1 MRPTPIV
8 VGVGAAAH
16 RTDGQ
21 LRLILSAI
29 AAAAALYGA
38 VVCFGLGPTSPVAL
52 GEVSV
57 RPHPVVR
64 VQVHV
69 RDNAVP
75 RPVKRLPQVSPG
87 RAQRPVTPVR
97 RSAPAKANARS
108 RMAAATVVSSI
119 PPAEPSEVTPTPT
132 PAPTPA
138 APPTIAPPTAVPAV
152 VLPDVV
158 QARLDVQ
165 LPPLQLPG

>member
-1 MRPTPIV
+1 MRDRGTARPTPIV

-21 LRLILSAI
+21 PRLILSAI

-38 VVCFGLGPTSPVAL
+38 VVCFGLGPASPVAL

-75 RPVKRLPQVSPG
+75 RPVQRLPQVSPG
-87 RAQRPVTPVR
+87 RAQRPISPVR
-97 RSAPAKANARS
+97 PSAPAKAHALS
-108 RMAAATVVSSI
+108 RVAAATVVNAI
-119 PPAEPSEVTPTPT
+119 PPAQPSDVTPTLTAPST
-132 PAPTPA
+132 PE
-138 APPTIAPPTAVPAV
+138 APPTV
-152 VLPDVV
+152 
-158 QARLDVQ
+158 
-165 LPPLQLPG
+165 

>member
-1 MRPTPIV
+1 
-8 VGVGAAAH
+8 VGAAAH

-57 RPHPVVR
+57 RPHPVVH
-64 VQVHV
+64 VQMRV

-75 RPVKRLPQVSPG
+75 RPVQRLPQVSPG
-87 RAQRPVTPVR
+87 RAQRRITPAR
-97 RSAPAKANARS
+97 ASAPAKPHARS
-108 RMAAATVVSSI
+108 GSAPTTVVSSI
-119 PPAEPSEVTPTPT
+119 APAQTVAPPT
-132 PAPTPA
+132 PAPT
-138 APPTIAPPTAVPAV
+138 V

-158 QARLDVQ
+158 PAQLDVQ

>member
-21 LRLILSAI
+21 LRVILSAI

-57 RPHPVVR
+57 RPHPVVH
-64 VQVHV
+64 VHMRV

-75 RPVKRLPQVSPG
+75 RPVQRLPQVSPG
-87 RAQRPVTPVR
+87 RAQRRITPVR
-97 RSAPAKANARS
+97 ASAPAKPHARS
-108 RMAAATVVSSI
+108 RIAPATVVSSI
-119 PPAEPSEVTPTPT
+119 PPAQPSTVTPTPT
-132 PAPTPA
+132 PAPETTQTV
-138 APPTIAPPTAVPAV
+138 APPTPAPTV

-158 QARLDVQ
+158 PAQLDVQ